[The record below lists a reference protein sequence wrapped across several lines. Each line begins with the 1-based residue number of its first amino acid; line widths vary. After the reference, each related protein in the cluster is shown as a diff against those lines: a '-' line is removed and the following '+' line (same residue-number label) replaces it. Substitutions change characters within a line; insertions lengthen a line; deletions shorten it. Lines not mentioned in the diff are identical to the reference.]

1 MSKDSKE
8 TKIPCSKLLKE
19 YNTKHIR
26 SITDMS
32 VNEVYTSISKDG
44 GIVTKKCAACKDLLS
59 SLIAKVVNFK
69 PSSPMTVE
77 EQSKLQTLQTLWLAK
92 LKEQLTAISIPVK
105 PTYLRDTVTQKLR
118 ERNSDLT
125 CQNIHLEWYLEQ
137 HQNSPLD
144 PEKIADAIV
153 EHKDWNWSEVPH
165 LKRNSNY
172 YLSVDDPDDQ
182 QQEQNGTS
190 PKKRSRNKG
199 KYEPILNAIEF
210 IESFPSTPGI
220 ETLDAGLKNDIK
232 IADEVLAWREKD
244 ADTYDYRQKFQIFL
258 NLLQTLPDTAKQITF
273 ADIDEKTM
281 KKMSKGKFAA
291 KQKVKTT
298 KKEKAGETNKEVEI
312 TEKEEATVPL
322 TQQQEEVTVEQPT
335 PPAYEDP
342 GEEPEHFGPEEVE
355 DIHDELYKEN
365 HAKLM
370 TFLNDKAKTVTYLS
384 YNLTEEKNIGYIQQF
399 SRRNDFDRIYRTLTD
414 NANRP
419 GVSATSIMQFIRNV
433 VLYGKTDWDGT
444 GTSQNNDN

>member
-8 TKIPCSKLLKE
+8 TRIPCSRLLRD
-19 YNTKHIR
+19 YNTKHLK

-32 VNEVYTSISKDG
+32 VNEVYTSISKNG

-137 HQNSPLD
+137 HQDSPLN

-153 EHKDWNWSEVPH
+153 EHKDWNWNEVPH

-172 YLSVDDPDDQ
+172 YLSVDDPDGH

-220 ETLDAGLKNDIK
+220 ETLDARLKNDIK
-232 IADEVLAWREKD
+232 VADEVLVWREKD

-281 KKMSKGKFAA
+281 KKMSKGKSAA
-291 KQKVKTT
+291 KQKVKAT
-298 KKEKAGETNKEVEI
+298 KKEKAGETIKEVET
-312 TEKEEATVPL
+312 TEKEEATVPS
-322 TQQQEEVTVEQPT
+322 TQLQEEVAVEQPT
-335 PPAYEDP
+335 PPA
-342 GEEPEHFGPEEVE
+342 
-355 DIHDELYKEN
+355 
-365 HAKLM
+365 M
-370 TFLNDKAKTVTYLS
+370 MFLNDKAKTVTYLS

-399 SRRNDFDRIYRTLTD
+399 SRRNDFDRVYRTLTD

-433 VLYGKTDWDGT
+433 VLHNILDWGAPAPR
-444 GTSQNNDN
+444 

>member
-8 TKIPCSKLLKE
+8 TKIPCSRLLKE

-44 GIVTKKCAACKDLLS
+44 GIVTKKCAACKELLS
-59 SLIAKVVNFK
+59 SLIAKVVYFK

-77 EQSKLQTLQTLWLAK
+77 DQSKLQTLQTLWLAK

-172 YLSVDDPDDQ
+172 YLSVDDPADQ

-199 KYEPILNAIEF
+199 KYEAVLNAIEF

-220 ETLDAGLKNDIK
+220 ETLDAM
-232 IADEVLAWREKD
+232 
-244 ADTYDYRQKFQIFL
+244 IF
-258 NLLQTLPDTAKQITF
+258 
-273 ADIDEKTM
+273 
-281 KKMSKGKFAA
+281 
-291 KQKVKTT
+291 
-298 KKEKAGETNKEVEI
+298 
-312 TEKEEATVPL
+312 
-322 TQQQEEVTVEQPT
+322 
-335 PPAYEDP
+335 
-342 GEEPEHFGPEEVE
+342 
-355 DIHDELYKEN
+355 
-365 HAKLM
+365 
-370 TFLNDKAKTVTYLS
+370 FL
-384 YNLTEEKNIGYIQQF
+384 
-399 SRRNDFDRIYRTLTD
+399 
-414 NANRP
+414 
-419 GVSATSIMQFIRNV
+419 
-433 VLYGKTDWDGT
+433 
-444 GTSQNNDN
+444 

>member
-8 TKIPCSKLLKE
+8 TRIPCSKLLRE
-19 YNTKHIR
+19 YNTKHLK

-44 GIVTKKCAACKDLLS
+44 GIITKKCAACKDLLS
-59 SLIAKVVNFK
+59 SLITMVGNFK

-77 EQSKLQTLQTLWLAK
+77 EQSKLQTLQSLWLAK
-92 LKEQLTAISIPVK
+92 LKEQLTAISVPVK

-118 ERNSDLT
+118 ERNSDLI

-137 HQNSPLD
+137 HQNTPLD

-153 EHKDWNWSEVPH
+153 EHKDWNWNEVPH

-172 YLSVDDPDDQ
+172 YLSVDDSDGQ
-182 QQEQNGTS
+182 QQEQNGTL

-220 ETLDAGLKNDIK
+220 ETLDARLKNDIK
-232 IADEVLAWREKD
+232 VADEVLTWREKE

-281 KKMSKGKFAA
+281 KKMYKGKSAA
-291 KQKVKTT
+291 KQKVKAT
-298 KKEKAGETNKEVEI
+298 KKEKVGETIKEGETTI
-312 TEKEEATVPL
+312 KEEATVPS
-322 TQQQEEVTVEQPT
+322 TQPQGEVTVEQPT
-335 PPAYEDP
+335 PPTDENP
-342 GEEPEHFGPEEVE
+342 GEEPEHFSPEEVE
-355 DIHDELYKEN
+355 EIHDDLYEGN
-365 HAKLM
+365 HEKLLK
-370 TFLNDKAKTVTYLS
+370 FLNDKAKTVTYLS

-399 SRRNDFDRIYRTLTD
+399 SRRNDFDRVYRTLTD

-433 VLYGKTDWDGT
+433 VLHNILEWGAPAPR
-444 GTSQNNDN
+444 

>member
-125 CQNIHLEWYLEQ
+125 CQNIHLEWYLEL

-172 YLSVDDPDDQ
+172 YLSVDDPADQ
-182 QQEQNGTS
+182 QEEQNGTS

-220 ETLDAGLKNDIK
+220 ETLDARLKNDIK

-281 KKMSKGKFAA
+281 KKMSKGKSVA
-291 KQKVKTT
+291 KQKVKAT
-298 KKEKAGETNKEVEI
+298 KKEKAGETDKEVET
-312 TEKEEATVPL
+312 TEKEEATVPS
-322 TQQQEEVTVEQPT
+322 TQLQEEVTVEQPT
-335 PPAYEDP
+335 PPADEDP
-342 GEEPEHFGPEEVE
+342 GEEPEHFSPEEVE

-365 HAKLM
+365 YAKLM

-399 SRRNDFDRIYRTLTD
+399 SRRNDFDRVYRTLTD

-433 VLYGKTDWDGT
+433 VLHNILEWGAPAPR
-444 GTSQNNDN
+444 

>member
-26 SITDMS
+26 SITNMS

-118 ERNSDLT
+118 ERNCDLT

-172 YLSVDDPDDQ
+172 YLSVDDPADQ

-210 IESFPSTPGI
+210 IESFPSTSGI
-220 ETLDAGLKNDIK
+220 ETLDARLKNDIK

-291 KQKVKTT
+291 KQKVKDT
-298 KKEKAGETNKEVEI
+298 KKEKVGETNKEVET
-312 TEKEEATVPL
+312 TEKEEAAVPS
-322 TQQQEEVTVEQPT
+322 TQPQEAVTVEQPT
-335 PPAYEDP
+335 PPAAEDP
-342 GEEPEHFGPEEVE
+342 GEEPEHFSPEEVE
-355 DIHDELYKEN
+355 DIHDDIYKEN
-365 HAKLM
+365 HAKLLK
-370 TFLNDKAKTVTYLS
+370 FLNEKASSALPYMSYLRQ
-384 YNLTEEKNIGYIQQF
+384 NINENGKYIRDF
-399 SRRNDFDRIYRTLTD
+399 AHRPDFDNVYNILVV

-419 GVSATSIMQFIRNV
+419 GVSATNIMQFIRNV
-433 VLYGKTDWDGT
+433 VIHNILEWGAPAPT
-444 GTSQNNDN
+444 N

>member
-92 LKEQLTAISIPVK
+92 LREQLTAISIPVK

-118 ERNSDLT
+118 ERNSDLI

-153 EHKDWNWSEVPH
+153 EHKDWNWNEVPH

-172 YLSVDDPDDQ
+172 YLSVDDPADQ
-182 QQEQNGTS
+182 QQEQNGTL

-199 KYEPILNAIEF
+199 KYEPIMNAIEF

-220 ETLDAGLKNDIK
+220 ETLDARLKNDIK
-232 IADEVLAWREKD
+232 VADEVLSWREKD

-281 KKMSKGKFAA
+281 KKMSKGKSAA
-291 KQKVKTT
+291 KQKVKAT
-298 KKEKAGETNKEVEI
+298 KKEKAGETNKEVET
-312 TEKEEATVPL
+312 TEKKEATVPS

-335 PPAYEDP
+335 PPADEDP
-342 GEEPEHFGPEEVE
+342 GEEPEPFTPEEV
-355 DIHDELYKEN
+355 DNLHDGLYKDN
-365 HAKLM
+365 HAKLLK
-370 TFLNDKAKTVTYLS
+370 FLNEKASSGFIGLS
-384 YNLTEEKNIGYIQQF
+384 YLRQNIAEERNARYIRDF
-399 SRRNDFDRIYRTLTD
+399 AYRRDFDNVYNTLVV
-414 NANRP
+414 NSNRP
-419 GVSATSIMQFIRNV
+419 GVSATNIMNYIRDVAIRNITEWR
-433 VLYGKTDWDGT
+433 G
-444 GTSQNNDN
+444 

>member
-44 GIVTKKCAACKDLLS
+44 GIVTKKCSACKDLLS

-77 EQSKLQTLQTLWLAK
+77 DQSKLQTLQTLWLAK

-172 YLSVDDPDDQ
+172 YLSVDDPADQ

-220 ETLDAGLKNDIK
+220 ETLDARLKNDIK

-281 KKMSKGKFAA
+281 KKMSKGKSAA
-291 KQKVKTT
+291 KQKVKAT
-298 KKEKAGETNKEVEI
+298 KKEKAGETNKEVET
-312 TEKEEATVPL
+312 TEKKEATVPS

-335 PPAYEDP
+335 PPADEDP
-342 GEEPEHFGPEEVE
+342 GEEPEHFSPEEVE
-355 DIHDELYKEN
+355 DMHDDLYKGN
-365 HAKLM
+365 YTKLM
-370 TFLNDKAKTVTYLS
+370 MFLNDKARTVTYLS

-399 SRRNDFDRIYRTLTD
+399 SRRNDFDRVYRTLTD

-433 VLYGKTDWDGT
+433 VLHNILEWGAPAPR
-444 GTSQNNDN
+444 